1 MKLRVLYL
9 ILFLTIAGIGEC
21 RSHAG
26 GKQIRLSL
34 DTLMQ
39 KEFPSRYL
47 PRVKHMWVN
56 KSDSALAD
64 SILYNIGLYN
74 VVVKKDREKIL

>member
-47 PRVKHMWVN
+47 PRVKH
-56 KSDSALAD
+56 
-64 SILYNIGLYN
+64 
-74 VVVKKDREKIL
+74 R

>member
-1 MKLRVLYL
+1 MKLKVLYL
-9 ILFLTIAGIGEC
+9 ILFFAVEGIGEC

-26 GKQIRLSL
+26 GEQIRLPL

-64 SILYNIGLYN
+64 SILI
-74 VVVKKDREKIL
+74 